1 MRQIFNKPK
10 IIIDRFKELI
20 ETPKE
25 MKSVWSI
32 RIRNNGNSE
41 IVLNAIGIG
50 VVDKRESWKPV
61 IDKGIDEQEIIEWIR
76 KDNKYNLPFWDWSG
90 ISENSLKVTRF
101 LPPYSAAV
109 LRLPWSLTESPFS
122 VLNLLNQRLE
132 LNQRLKEQETQD
144 YDKRE
149 EILDE
154 DGAVYKEHTYMSIDG
169 QLLKCLTAT
178 NKHYNP
184 NFSKIK
190 IELYNNGKRF
200 FRQRFEDI
208 RLSDTRAR

>member
-1 MRQIFNKPK
+1 
-10 IIIDRFKELI
+10 
-20 ETPKE
+20 
-25 MKSVWSI
+25 
-32 RIRNNGNSE
+32 
-41 IVLNAIGIG
+41 
-50 VVDKRESWKPV
+50 
-61 IDKGIDEQEIIEWIR
+61 
-76 KDNKYNLPFWDWSG
+76 
-90 ISENSLKVTRF
+90 
-101 LPPYSAAV
+101 
-109 LRLPWSLTESPFS
+109 PWSLTESPFS

-154 DGAVYKEHTYMSIDG
+154 DGAVYKEQYMSIDG

-208 RLSDTRAR
+208 RLSDTRGR